1 MVVVAVAVVHTSA
14 TQRASARGVSY
25 LAKETRV
32 LEMDGWVSSVARPSG
47 WQPAK
52 QPASPRTWLQPRTGD
67 NSWRGA
73 LLLIWSL
80 LLAGQSSI
88 APPPPLPPPS
98 HPLGSSSRAGEERG
112 DCHHTKWVGFTH
124 GPRLK
129 GPEAEQRREPEGRRG
144 SAFTNTRTLASRSS
158 GEEATHRVCISQ
170 AQHETAA
177 GRCCWSW
184 SLVSLWPSNKRMR
197 EGARSAQT
205 AERPVLSTTV
215 RQDFR
220 FLGRSW

>member
-1 MVVVAVAVVHTSA
+1 MREGRTHGCCQDPGCAIRNANL
-14 TQRASARGVSY
+14 TQHEGRTWTRARTPGKRRGQRWWWRRWCTPAPRNEPVLYSFTRARGVSY

-80 LLAGQSSI
+80 LVAGQSSI
-88 APPPPLPPPS
+88 APPPPPPLF

-124 GPRLK
+124 GPRLN
-129 GPEAEQRREPEGRRG
+129 GPEAEQRRETEGRRG

-158 GEEATHRVCISQ
+158 GEEAT
-170 AQHETAA
+170 
-177 GRCCWSW
+177 G
-184 SLVSLWPSNKRMR
+184 
-197 EGARSAQT
+197 SA
-205 AERPVLSTTV
+205 
-215 RQDFR
+215 
-220 FLGRSW
+220 